1 MSHLLHID
9 SSIRG
14 EVSVSRRLTDRAAD
28 RWRAAHP
35 DGTVTYRDL
44 GTSPIPHLDAATGL
58 ARMVT
63 AEQRTAAQDASFALS
78 AELIDEIKQ
87 ADTVLLGLPLYNF
100 GPPSTVKAW
109 VDHIIAL
116 GLSIDTETHAGLL
129 GDTDFIVLAS
139 RGGGYGPGT
148 PREGWDHAQIW
159 LPHALSVTG
168 LQPRFI
174 TAELTTADANPKM
187 SHLKPLAAESLN
199 KALAAIDQLWTA
211 DEDAA
216 LEGVFGH
223 VFYFP
228 GHGCDQPI
236 RGRHRAGAGVLQH
249 EASGAISV
257 LGQAGPDAS
266 LAEQR
271 CLLIARD
278 AREWNA
284 LQSFR
289 CGHFSVDFA

>member
-9 SSIRG
+9 SSVRG
-14 EVSVSRRLTDRAAD
+14 DLSVSRRLTARAAD

-35 DGTVTYRDL
+35 DGTLTYRDL
-44 GTSPIPHLDAATGL
+44 GASPIPHLDAATGL

-63 AEQRTAAQDASFALS
+63 AEQRTAAQDASLALS
-78 AELIDEIKQ
+78 VELIDEIKQ

-109 VDHIIAL
+109 VDHLIAP
-116 GLSIDTETHAGLL
+116 GLSIDTETHTGLL

-148 PREGWDHAQIW
+148 PREGWDHAQTW
-159 LPHALSVTG
+159 LAHALSVTG

-187 SHLKPLAAESLN
+187 AHLKPLAAESLN
-199 KALAAIDQLWTA
+199 RAVAAIDQLWTA

-216 LEGVFGH
+216 
-223 VFYFP
+223 
-228 GHGCDQPI
+228 
-236 RGRHRAGAGVLQH
+236 
-249 EASGAISV
+249 
-257 LGQAGPDAS
+257 
-266 LAEQR
+266 
-271 CLLIARD
+271 
-278 AREWNA
+278 
-284 LQSFR
+284 
-289 CGHFSVDFA
+289 